1 MRDIKI
7 VNQDNETR
15 SLDYYKGTNLVLFFY
30 PKDNT
35 PGWTSEA
42 KEFSELIEDFK
53 KLETNVVGISKDTV
67 KSHVNFINKHD
78 LKIELLSDP
87 ERLLHSELKVIKEKS
102 IFGKT
107 ALGTER
113 STFVF
118 DKDGKLI
125 KEFRKVKAKGHAK
138 EVLDFMKENES

>member
-1 MRDIKI
+1 MKDIELL
-7 VNQDNETR
+7 NQDNEIR
-15 SLDYYKGTNLVLFFY
+15 SLNYYKGTNLVLFFY

-53 KLETNVVGISKDTV
+53 KLETTIVGISKDTV

-78 LKIELLSDP
+78 LKVELLSDP
-87 ERLLHSELKVIKEKS
+87 ERLLHAELKVIKEKNM
-102 IFGKT
+102 FGKT

-113 STFVF
+113 STFIF
-118 DKDGKLI
+118 DKDVNLI

-138 EVLDFMKENES
+138 EVLDFMKENEN